1 MTKWVDQKSIEMR
14 IIACDAWQEVLDEL
28 EKPNG
33 QFTPR
38 HATSILKGIAN
49 KYNELEKEASA
60 TARELKLIVKSSE
73 EIFKVA
79 CQEAIETIKR
89 KAA

>member
-1 MTKWVDQKSIEMR
+1 MTNWVDQKSIEMR